1 MCEVLADMT
10 SAQNPG
16 LKQFLIPLL
25 RLGKQSWWVTL
36 ALWLVAM
43 APARA
48 ALDLRVAVEQ
58 DVSAVQVGSATN
70 ALLKDSSGQV
80 LAEVQGGTALVANAE
95 EGSVAISRW
104 RSGGIW
110 VEPQG
115 NGLVWIGDR
124 WYRGKVYIVPTGG
137 GLTAVNYVDLEEYLY
152 SVLGGEMPTNWPLE
166 ALKAQAVAARS
177 YALYQRQTGANTVFD
192 VGDTT
197 RWQVYGGVKEETNTT
212 VAAVQGT
219 RGQVLTYNGQIIN
232 AVFHS
237 SSGGYTENVEDV
249 WLNALPY
256 LRAVPDYDQAAP
268 VFQWTETFSADQMR
282 QRITGVGNIISFA
295 AEQTTP
301 HGRIKSVRVIGD
313 AGERVLTGDQM
324 RQALNL
330 RSTLFTIQSQPGQV
344 ASTQGAAPGGFQVI
358 GRGFGHGLGMSQYGA
373 YGMAA
378 QGSNYRDIVLHYY
391 QGAILS
397 QIRVQ

>member
-1 MCEVLADMT
+1 MT

-16 LKQFLIPLL
+16 LKQFLMPLL
-25 RLGKQSWWVTL
+25 RWGKQSWWLTL
-36 ALWLVAM
+36 AVWLVAM

-58 DVSAVQVGSATN
+58 GVSTVQVGSSTN

-80 LAEVQGGTALVANAE
+80 LAEVEGSTALDANAE
-95 EGSVAISRW
+95 AGGVAISRW
-104 RSGGIW
+104 RSDGIW
-110 VEPQG
+110 IEPQG
-115 NGLVWIGDR
+115 DGLVWIGDR
-124 WYRGKVYIVPTGG
+124 WYRGKVYVVPTGS

-197 RWQVYGGVKEETNTT
+197 RWQVYGGVQEETNTT

-237 SSGGYTENVEDV
+237 SSGGHTENVEDV
-249 WLNALPY
+249 WLSALPY

-268 VFQWTETFSADQMR
+268 VFQWTVTFSADQMR
-282 QRITGVGNIISFA
+282 QKITGVGNIISFA
-295 AEQTTP
+295 AERSTP
-301 HGRIKSVRVIGD
+301 RGRLKSVRVVGD
-313 AGERVLTGDQM
+313 AGERVLTGDEM

-330 RSTLFTIQSQPGQV
+330 RSTLFTIQPQSDRV
-344 ASTQGAAPGGFQVI
+344 ASAQGIPTPGGFQVI
-358 GRGFGHGLGMSQYGA
+358 GRGFGHGIGMSQYGA
-373 YGMAA
+373 YGMAS
-378 QGSNYRDIVLHYY
+378 QGRNYRDIVLHYY

>member
-1 MCEVLADMT
+1 MYEVLADMT

-16 LKQFLIPLL
+16 LKQFLVPLL
-25 RLGKQSWWVTL
+25 RWGKQSWWLTL

-58 DVSAVQVGSATN
+58 NVSAVQVGSATN

-95 EGSVAISRW
+95 GGSVAISRW

-110 VEPQG
+110 IEPQG
-115 NGLVWIGDR
+115 DGLVWIGDR
-124 WYRGKVYIVPTGG
+124 WYRGKVYIVPTAG

-212 VAAVQGT
+212 VAAVQST
-219 RGQVLTYNGQIIN
+219 RGQVLTYSGQIIN
-232 AVFHS
+232 AVYHS
-237 SSGGYTENVEDV
+237 SSGGHTENVEDV
-249 WLNALPY
+249 WLTALPY
-256 LRAVPDYDQAAP
+256 LRAVPDFDQAAP
-268 VFQWTETFSADQMR
+268 VFQWTKNFSADEMR

-295 AEQTTP
+295 VERVTP
-301 HGRIKSVRVIGD
+301 RGRMKSVRVIGD
-313 AGERVLTGDQM
+313 AGGRVLSGDQM

-330 RSTLFTIQSQPGQV
+330 RSTLFTIRPQSGQV
-344 ASTQGAAPGGFQVI
+344 ASAQGAASGGFQVI

-373 YGMAA
+373 YGMAL
-378 QGSNYRDIVLHYY
+378 QGINYRDIVLHYY
-391 QGAILS
+391 QGTVLS